1 MKFHIRLIPLVAT
14 ILLCVLGIVLGQ
26 WQSRRA
32 NEKERTKE
40 LIMVQANLPP
50 VSFDVTA
57 NAKDMMFR
65 KVSIQGE
72 FIADWPI
79 YLDNRSLHG
88 VAGFYVLMP
97 FHLKDSDV
105 YIMVVRGWLPRNPNN
120 RLELPKLLTP
130 HGQIHLIGRVR
141 ASLDRVLQL
150 GKPAELSR
158 AVIVQNLD
166 IDSMRKKTQL
176 KFTDFFIEQISEEPD
191 NLRRD
196 WSQAGTGSEKHRA
209 YAFQWYVL
217 SVMAFIFF
225 VVTGF
230 HRGKN

>member
-32 NEKERTKE
+32 IDKERTKE
-40 LIMVQANLPP
+40 LIAAQANLPP
-50 VSFDVTA
+50 VALDAV
-57 NAKDMMFR
+57 NVKEMPFR
-65 KVSIQGE
+65 KVALQGE
-72 FIADWPI
+72 FVSDWPI

-97 FHLKDSDV
+97 FRLKESDIH
-105 YIMVVRGWLPRNPNN
+105 IMVARGWLPRNPNN
-120 RLELPKLLTP
+120 RLELPKLVTP
-130 HGQIHLIGRVR
+130 RGQIHLIGRVR
-141 ASLDRVLQL
+141 ESLDRVLQL
-150 GKPAELSR
+150 GKQAELSPS
-158 AVIVQNLD
+158 AIVQNLD
-166 IDSMRKKTQL
+166 IESMRRKTQL
-176 KFTDFFIEQISEEPD
+176 KFEDFFVEQISEEPD

-196 WSQAGTGSEKHRA
+196 WSQAGNGSEKNRA
-209 YAFQWYVL
+209 YAFQWYAL

-230 HRGKN
+230 RRGKN